1 MPAAAMTWPPVSP
14 SHDAVHILQLHPG
27 ADKPGAL
34 AAIAAAA
41 HGDNH
46 RVLALPATPEDAD
59 YPAHNRLR
67 RHHQR
72 SR

>member
-1 MPAAAMTWPPVSP
+1 MVIAITP
-14 SHDAVHILQLHPG
+14 SHDAVHTLQLHPG

-46 RVLALPATPEDAD
+46 RVQALPATP
-59 YPAHNRLR
+59 
-67 RHHQR
+67 
-72 SR
+72 